1 MAKTIVSHFIDTKQ
15 TFFFFPAV
23 LTKPEAG
30 TNFRGEYNSTATTP
44 KVITGCLQLQTMC
57 CTKNSKCLEWISK
70 MSSVRNVR
78 YIFML
83 ILISEPLPLLE
94 LLSFSLVSISI
105 TIRLLLYKYNHYSVI
120 GLPTVLDLDSYIPG
134 TIFWPFSQR
143 LNPVNDKWRI
153 QYKITL
159 KMSNASTLFLVQL
172 RHTSLSYFI
181 STLLLALFSQLRILA
196 SSVSLG
202 WVGGPRG
209 RDPYNTLDLCSGTP
223 FLSLSGIHLHSLHLS
238 QNWKHI
244 SFPLHTDLSFY
255 QSITSNACICSVCVC
270 LGVCVRACMCLG
282 VCVCVWWNVSL
293 SIIPCVCHY
302 KYLSRQKYFVMT
314 EMKNHTCGSSRQ
326 W

>member
-1 MAKTIVSHFIDTKQ
+1 
-15 TFFFFPAV
+15 
-23 LTKPEAG
+23 
-30 TNFRGEYNSTATTP
+30 
-44 KVITGCLQLQTMC
+44 
-57 CTKNSKCLEWISK
+57 

-94 LLSFSLVSISI
+94 LLSFSLVSIS
-105 TIRLLLYKYNHYSVI
+105 IRLLLYKYNHYSVI

-282 VCVCVWWNVSL
+282 GVCDEMYPYPSFHVFVITNICHDKNIL
-293 SIIPCVCHY
+293 SWQKWKIILVAAPASDRGQAVI
-302 KYLSRQKYFVMT
+302 
-314 EMKNHTCGSSRQ
+314 N
-326 W
+326 